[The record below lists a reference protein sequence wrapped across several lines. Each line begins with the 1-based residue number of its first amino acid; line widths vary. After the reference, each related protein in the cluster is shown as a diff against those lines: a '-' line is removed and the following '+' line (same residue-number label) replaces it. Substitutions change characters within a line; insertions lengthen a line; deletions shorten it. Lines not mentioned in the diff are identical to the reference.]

1 MIDLITITAAVLVI
15 LYACLHVDA
24 FKQAHDEID
33 GEARRASEDMD

>member
-1 MIDLITITAAVLVI
+1 MTDLITITAAVLVI

-24 FKQAHDEID
+24 FKQWHDEID

>member
-33 GEARRASEDMD
+33 GEAKKASSELD